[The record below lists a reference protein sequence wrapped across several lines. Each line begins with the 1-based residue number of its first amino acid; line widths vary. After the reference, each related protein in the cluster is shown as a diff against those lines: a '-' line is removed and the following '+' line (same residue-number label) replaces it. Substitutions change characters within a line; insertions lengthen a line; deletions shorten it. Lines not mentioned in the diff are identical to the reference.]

1 MLFGATDILIL
12 NHASFPHD
20 FWNEDADLSKVPFH
34 FAVNTIS
41 YINIATLLLPG
52 LKKTNGSI
60 VVVSSFAGVVSPPKF
75 AIYSGSKHALHGFFN
90 SFRQDLSL
98 NRQKGVSI
106 TLCILG
112 AISTKNALERVK
124 SLNIQNGT
132 LLFETVDECALA
144 IIEGAALRKREIYFP
159 WFLNIFE
166 TVHFC
171 FPNLFESVIQVM
183 VNEKPVGDVLTW

>member
-1 MLFGATDILIL
+1 MFGATDILIL

-60 VVVSSFAGVVSPPKF
+60 VVVSSFAGVVSPPNF

-98 NRQKGVSI
+98 KGHKGVSI

-112 AISTKNALERVK
+112 AISTKNALERAK

-144 IIEGAALRKREIYFP
+144 IIQGAALRKREIYFP
-159 WFLNIFE
+159 WFLNVFE

-183 VNEKPVGDVLTW
+183 INEKPVGDLLTW